1 MNLLYKIVISRTC
14 KATKHGTIEQIPFIH
29 NLMKAIQCC
38 LIYDCGKQAEQVSA
52 MVLKGN
58 LMA

>member
-1 MNLLYKIVISRTC
+1 MQGDKTWNNRI
-14 KATKHGTIEQIPFIH
+14 IPFIH